1 MPFCRGNSSYSTDWK
16 GGLLLLTTWVG
27 RPYLAKI
34 WRMALIFESA
44 VVVFMEPITSG
55 HLEWAWPFYY
65 FAWWVAKSTWTRCHG
80 AVGQD
85 HGRSGEAGGTLRV
98 LLHGWHSRVTFSI
111 SWSIFGHQTWL
122 RAIDF
127 MRVIPGWPSCNSVR
141 MVCLKEGGTLERP
154 HIRQP
159 CSTESSCLR
168 VKYGLSSGSVQWL
181 IGQPFC
187 VRNRAF
193 AKQGVPRC
201 VLGWAPGSWR
211 FLRQKLG
218 VVSTAEGPHGR
229 FKLPHLHLSGTEVGA
244 LTRRQRWL
252 LQQMTWTQF
261 RSLQRENKGPAV
273 HAGKKSVKNR
283 PKDWVGAI
291 GTNIF
296 GVLGAITF
304 FPLKAWHWN

>member
-85 HGRSGEAGGTLRV
+85 HGRSGEAGGALRV

-127 MRVIPGWPSCNSVR
+127 MRAIPGWPSCNSVR
-141 MVCLKEGGTLERP
+141 MVCLKEGGMTVRKP

-168 VKYGLSSGSVQWL
+168 VKYGLRSGSAPRL

-187 VRNRAF
+187 VSNSAF
-193 AKQGVPRC
+193 A
-201 VLGWAPGSWR
+201 
-211 FLRQKLG
+211 
-218 VVSTAEGPHGR
+218 
-229 FKLPHLHLSGTEVGA
+229 
-244 LTRRQRWL
+244 
-252 LQQMTWTQF
+252 
-261 RSLQRENKGPAV
+261 NKGFLDVSLAIS
-273 HAGKKSVKNR
+273 AAETGCRFNC
-283 PKDWVGAI
+283 WGATWKI
-291 GTNIF
+291 SSSTLASFLYWSGS
-296 GVLGAITF
+296 LD
-304 FPLKAWHWN
+304 KASALATSADDLNSIS

>member
-85 HGRSGEAGGTLRV
+85 HGRSGEAGGALRV

-159 CSTESSCLR
+159 CSTECSCLR

-181 IGQPFC
+181 MGQPFC

-201 VLGWAPGSWR
+201 VLGDFCGRNWVS
-211 FLRQKLG
+211 FQLLRGHMEDLNFHTCIFPVLKWEPWQG
-218 VVSTAEGPHGR
+218 VSAGY
-229 FKLPHLHLSGTEVGA
+229 FS
-244 LTRRQRWL
+244 RWL
-252 LQQMTWTQF
+252 ELNFVVYKERT
-261 RSLQRENKGPAV
+261 RDQRYTL
-273 HAGKKSVKNR
+273 GKKVLK
-283 PKDWVGAI
+283 I
-291 GTNIF
+291 GQKIEW
-296 GVLGAITF
+296 GR
-304 FPLKAWHWN
+304 